1 MWEAAFA
8 VVIVVLLVIIGFY
21 VLQNVESIT
30 VMVEAAVY
38 GTLGQIMDFSYVGN
52 WLSMASGMIIA
63 IVILFIIL
71 IVANAIREGGEEE

>member
-8 VVIVVLLVIIGFY
+8 VVIVVLLVIVGFY

-38 GTLGQIMDFSYVGN
+38 GMLGYIMDFSYVGN
-52 WLSMASGMIIA
+52 WLSMASGMVIA
-63 IVILFIIL
+63 MVILFIIL

>member
-8 VVIVVLLVIIGFY
+8 VIIVVLLVIVGFY

-38 GTLGQIMDFSYVGN
+38 GALGHIINFNYVGN
-52 WLSMASGMIIA
+52 WLTMASGMIIA
-63 IVILFIIL
+63 MVILFIIL